1 MRLPAQRP
9 IAILLSAAMIA
20 LTPGVGAYQAA
31 AQVAPV
37 AVNVPVGGF
46 SAGAAG
52 AGIGGPSLQNSG
64 VGLPGAFLQI
74 NGGLGAA
81 IGAPVQAPNLAV
93 PSGAAG
99 VVATPDLSLP
109 ASAVTGSPARYGI
122 KPFGGGV
129 RDGAQQAPAAVTHL
143 RVGGVVEAPAL
154 SLPSQGPVS
163 GAAIKDA
170 PGSEALG
177 AAREASAQGVAQ
189 AGRFSGVSRN
199 IRSRIDSLRKQFS
212 SPRDA
217 DLSASDASFGSLGA
231 GESAQVEG
239 LAALAAQD
247 SVPAQ
252 TSRKTRAA
260 VPGAR
265 LLQVSAQ
272 APSGMALRFDS
283 KKGEGVPESL
293 SLQASDAGKTDLV
306 EPGSGVELPPSAV
319 AEAGVGGSGDSAPA
333 APQDGEKGG
342 EKKSGL
348 GKVAMGFIA
357 SLLVAQ
363 VGVEAL
369 GSSMPTLVQKTFG
382 DFTMVAQLA
391 IFSSIA
397 GIIGRQIGPI
407 IVEKFGLKKTYIGS
421 YALRLVSISMLA
433 GLLATGHMTLPL
445 MMAFYSLNGLLQG
458 LSVTAMNSIPPA
470 LVGQNP
476 AKLERFWSVEQ
487 TLLEII
493 GILGPILTGTVVAS
507 FGFLPALIAFPVTAA
522 ASIAI
527 VAMTLRLPDDSP
539 KPAAAAAPKPAGPR
553 SIFKDFFAKVGRGAK
568 LIWNNPVLRTT
579 FLAYSLIMMINPFLY
594 SMIGPAYALRLVGPE
609 NAELATSVAGW
620 LTGLYSAGGL
630 LGGLMMTRES
640 HRIEKAR
647 ESGAIDEAQEKEVLR
662 RSLLKWMMF
671 GTAGLAFLASLAFPL
686 PTLAG
691 LFALPSFLAWAGNIT
706 VPALALIPFGIAQVV
721 ATLKLQSFFQSRVPR
736 KEDMPDA
743 MGFLGS
749 ASLALTTI
757 GLLGLKFLFKGLT
770 GFTPFWVIAALLV
783 PLAASYL
790 LLRHKLAKHTDPA

>member
-1 MRLPAQRP
+1 M
-9 IAILLSAAMIA
+9 
-20 LTPGVGAYQAA
+20 
-31 AQVAPV
+31 
-37 AVNVPVGGF
+37 
-46 SAGAAG
+46 
-52 AGIGGPSLQNSG
+52 
-64 VGLPGAFLQI
+64 
-74 NGGLGAA
+74 
-81 IGAPVQAPNLAV
+81 GAPVQAPNLSV
-93 PSGAAG
+93 PSGGAG
-99 VVATPDLSLP
+99 LSVSPDLSLP
-109 ASAVTGSPARYGI
+109 ASVVTGSPARYGI

-129 RDGAQQAPAAVTHL
+129 RDGAHQAPAAVTHL

-154 SLPSQGPVS
+154 SMPSQGPVS
-163 GAAIKDA
+163 GNPIEDA
-170 PGSEALG
+170 SASEALRS

-189 AGRFSGVSRN
+189 AGRFSGMSRN
-199 IRSRIDSLRKQFS
+199 IRSRIESLRKQFS

-217 DLSASDASFGSLGA
+217 DLGASDASFGSLGA
-231 GESAQVEG
+231 ADSREAGAF
-239 LAALAAQD
+239 AASPARD
-247 SVPAQ
+247 SVPME
-252 TSRKTRAA
+252 TSLRTRAA
-260 VPGAR
+260 IPGAR
-265 LLQVSAQ
+265 LLQVSAL

-283 KKGEGVPESL
+283 KKGEGTPDAL
-293 SLQASDAGKTDLV
+293 SLQAEEAGKTDLV
-306 EPGSGVELPPSAV
+306 EPGSGVELPPSVVV
-319 AEAGVGGSGDSAPA
+319 AEAGVGGSADSAPA
-333 APQDGEKGG
+333 APQDGNKNG
-342 EKKSGL
+342 EKRSGL
-348 GKVAMGFIA
+348 GKVAMSVMA
-357 SLLVAQ
+357 CLVVAL

-527 VAMTLRLPDDSP
+527 VAMTLKL
-539 KPAAAAAPKPAGPR
+539 PAAEGPPSPERGSSPLAQGADVKPVVPR

-579 FLAYSLIMMINPFLY
+579 FLAYSLFMMINPFLY

-662 RSLLKWMMF
+662 RSLLRWMTL

-749 ASLALTTI
+749 ASLALTTL
-757 GLLGLKFLFKGLT
+757 GLLGLK
-770 GFTPFWVIAALLV
+770 
-783 PLAASYL
+783 
-790 LLRHKLAKHTDPA
+790 